1 MSFYTFLYIVPL
13 CILSAAAGYS
23 KTIKDNFPG
32 SGSTEPGTRA
42 FLYLPDSSNIK
53 SQTGSSGAHIYQ
65 PAEEM

>member
-23 KTIKDNFPG
+23 KTIKDNFPVQVRQNQ
-32 SGSTEPGTRA
+32 EPG
-42 FLYLPDSSNIK
+42 FFILPDSSNIK